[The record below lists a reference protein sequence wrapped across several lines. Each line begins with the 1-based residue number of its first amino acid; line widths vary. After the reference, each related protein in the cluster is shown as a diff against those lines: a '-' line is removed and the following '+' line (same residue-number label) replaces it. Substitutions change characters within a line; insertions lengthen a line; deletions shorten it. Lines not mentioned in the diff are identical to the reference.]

1 LQVFLTD
8 KRNSQ
13 I

>member
-1 LQVFLTD
+1 MD

-13 I
+13 

>member
-1 LQVFLTD
+1 L

-13 I
+13 

>member
-1 LQVFLTD
+1 MD
-8 KRNSQ
+8 KRN